1 MSAIVRVLGVC
12 VVTKKKTKSSIWKAK
27 SSVWKEFGIS
37 HGRGKIITS
46 EQSSPLCLTCGKSV
60 QAKGSNTTNLWQ
72 HLREHHPSVYAEI
85 SSRRATKKGV
95 SVA

>member
-1 MSAIVRVLGVC
+1 MRCYKEKDKEQRLEG
-12 VVTKKKTKSSIWKAK
+12 KEQRLEGIWNK
-27 SSVWKEFGIS
+27 S

-72 HLREHHPSVYAEI
+72 HLREHHHSVYAEI